1 MTNESFPV
9 GFILLGFSE
18 WPQVEVVLFWIVI
31 MLYLVTIL
39 GNSTIILLSC
49 MDPRLYTPMYFF
61 LSNLSFL
68 DLCLAT
74 ACVPQMLSN
83 LWGPDKSITYAGCV
97 MQLCVFLCV
106 GATECILLV
115 TMAFD
120 RYVAVCQ
127 PLRYTTIV
135 HRPLCW
141 KLAIM
146 AWMSGLTESLILS
159 PVTLQLPF
167 CPHHRL
173 DDFLCEIPVLIRLA
187 CGDTSINEWQLTIS
201 AVIFTMV
208 PVGLILTSYGRIP
221 QAVGKM
227 KSEEGRQ
234 KVIATCSSHLLVVF
248 MFYGTVAMVYTDPKT
263 NFSSKYGKFFT
274 FFYTVVTPM
283 LNPLIYT
290 LRNKEVKDA
299 LQRMLRKGIRLKKY

>member
-1 MTNESFPV
+1 MTNKSFPV
-9 GFILLGFSE
+9 GFILLGFSG
-18 WPQVEVVLFWIVI
+18 WPQVELVLFWVVI
-31 MLYLVTIL
+31 ILYPVTVL
-39 GNSTIILLSC
+39 SNSTIILLSR
-49 MDPRLYTPMYFF
+49 MDPRLYVPMYFF

-106 GATECILLV
+106 GATEGILLV
-115 TMAFD
+115 VMAFD
-120 RYVAVCQ
+120 RYIAVCQ
-127 PLRYTTIV
+127 PLRYTTIM
-135 HRPLCW
+135 HCPLCW
-141 KLAIM
+141 KLLFM
-146 AWMSGLTESLILS
+146 AWLSGLTESLVQS
-159 PVTLQLPF
+159 PITFQLP
-167 CPHHRL
+167 CTHHHL
-173 DDFLCEIPVLIRLA
+173 DDFLCQVPALIRLA
-187 CGDTSINEWQLTIS
+187 CGDTSINEWQMAIS
-201 AVIFTMV
+201 VVIFTMV
-208 PVGLILTSYGRIP
+208 PVGLILTTYGHIA

-227 KSEEGRQ
+227 KSEAGRQ

-248 MFYGTVAMVYTDPKT
+248 MFYGTVAMVYTDPKS
-263 NFSSKYGKFFT
+263 NFSSKHGKFFT

-299 LQRMLRKGIRLKKY
+299 LQRMLRNWICISRS